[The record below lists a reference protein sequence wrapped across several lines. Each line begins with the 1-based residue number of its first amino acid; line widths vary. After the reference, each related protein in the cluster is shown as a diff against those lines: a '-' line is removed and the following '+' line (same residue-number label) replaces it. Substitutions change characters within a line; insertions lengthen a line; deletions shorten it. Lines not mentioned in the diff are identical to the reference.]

1 MSEYGLHLVSLKDV
15 VKRVYLEI
23 LPSHRKVIGDGIE
36 LDSMNRLFQLETF
49 HCFVSPLIDHV
60 ESALFSSRKDVVTL
74 AGNRIDVRL
83 MDLFDLLAEA
93 ANPQVPDPDFPILS
107 TRNAYL
113 VIFEGNIF
121 NFLVSLKDGQRPD
134 NIRG

>member
-1 MSEYGLHLVSLKDV
+1 MSLKDI

-23 LPSHRKVIGDGIE
+23 LSSHRKVIGDGIE
-36 LDSMNRLFQLETF
+36 LDPMNRLFQLEPF
-49 HCFVSPLIDHV
+49 HCLVGPFIDHV
-60 ESALFSSRKDVVTL
+60 ESPLLSSRKDVVTL
-74 AGNRIDVRL
+74 AGDCVDVRL

-107 TRNAYL
+107 TRHAYL
-113 VIFEGNIF
+113 IIFEGDVF
-121 NFLVSLKDGQRPD
+121 NFLVSLKDSQRPD